1 MTTTATAPIDAPA
14 TAPIDAPATSPLPQ
28 RILGKTGEL
37 VPLLGLG
44 SAPGG
49 MGLADEDAIRL
60 YDRAIDL
67 GVTYIDTAPGY
78 DRAHR
83 QLGEVM
89 RRRRQDVF
97 LVTKTPADTADE
109 ALQILEKELAILQTD
124 HADLVYVHH
133 LGGRDVERV
142 LAPDGALAG
151 LREAQRRGWTRYVGF
166 TAHNTAWKASRI
178 LGQVEVDVVMLN
190 LNYGDLHTY
199 DFQGEVLP
207 LALADNVGVAAMK
220 VYGGAEGMKYETTQS
235 ETCRPSAMKTEGH
248 LDHETA
254 LRYALGLPGVS
265 LAVIGMYTEAE
276 LLENIEWVR
285 RYEALSSAQSAALEE
300 KGRELSSAW
309 GTHFGEVR

>member
-1 MTTTATAPIDAPA
+1 MRVAIVTFPGSNCDYDLYKCVQLVGGAPEF
-14 TAPIDAPATSPLPQ
+14 
-28 RILGKTGEL
+28 RW
-37 VPLLGLG
+37 
-44 SAPGG
+44 
-49 MGLADEDAIRL
+49 
-60 YDRAIDL
+60 
-67 GVTYIDTAPGY
+67 
-78 DRAHR
+78 H
-83 QLGEVM
+83 
-89 RRRRQDVF
+89 
-97 LVTKTPADTADE
+97 
-109 ALQILEKELAILQTD
+109 
-124 HADLVYVHH
+124 
-133 LGGRDVERV
+133 RDVE
-142 LAPDGALAG
+142 
-151 LREAQRRGWTRYVGF
+151 
-166 TAHNTAWKASRI
+166 
-178 LGQVEVDVVMLN
+178 LGEVDVVMLN

-220 VYGGAEGMKYETTQS
+220 VYGGADGMKYETTQS

>member
-1 MTTTATAPIDAPA
+1 MTTTAAAPLYTP
-14 TAPIDAPATSPLPQ
+14 TTTPLPQ
-28 RILGKTGEL
+28 RILGKTGES

-49 MGLADEDAIRL
+49 MGLTDEDAIRL

-78 DRAHR
+78 GRAHL

-89 RRRRQDVF
+89 RRRRQEVF

-109 ALQILEKELAILQTD
+109 ALQILGKGLADLQTD
-124 HADLVYVHH
+124 HVDLVYVHH
-133 LGGRDVERV
+133 LGARDVDRV
-142 LAPDGALAG
+142 LEPDGALAG
-151 LREAQRRGWTRYVGF
+151 LREAQRRGLTRYVGF

-178 LGQVEVDVVMLN
+178 LRQAEVDVIMVN

-207 LALADNVGVAAMK
+207 LALSEGVGVAAMK
-220 VYGGAEGMKYETTQS
+220 VYGGADGMKYETTPS
-235 ETCRPSAMKTEGH
+235 ETCRPSAMQTEGY

-265 LAVIGMYTEAE
+265 LAVIGMYTEEE
-276 LLENIEWVR
+276 LLQNIEWVR
-285 RYEALSSAQSAALEE
+285 RWEAMSAAEIGSLEA
-300 KGRELSSAW
+300 KGRELSSVW
-309 GTHFGEVR
+309 GTHFGEVS